1 MSDTTNPS
9 TTQPGATAGDPLAPI
24 LQQVEAEPWRFDFL
38 WLLRAI
44 DRARANSDPKARRLG
59 EANTLRHDP
68 IRLSQ
73 EAHLVFSPISISGVK
88 PPAGDRPARIRIRN
102 FGLVGPNGP
111 LPTFLIEH
119 ICRRAAQG
127 DHAWQAFLDVI
138 QHRLITLFYR
148 AWAMHSPVVQE
159 DRPQENP
166 LTRDLLCL
174 LGLGDHDAIDEAPID
189 PRSLV
194 FFSGRIVPS
203 PGGADALEAVLS
215 GYFGVRAQIIGFQ
228 GEWMDIPSECR
239 LRLGASPETGALGQ
253 TTVIGERIWSIQQRF
268 RVRLGPMS
276 LTDFE
281 RFLPRAGSDTLA
293 SLRAWVRLIAGLG
306 LTWDLQ
312 LVLRKED
319 APGVQLGAGAR
330 LGWTTWVQTDR
341 PRRDLDELVIDSGDL
356 AA

>member
-1 MSDTTNPS
+1 MSDTTIPS
-9 TTQPGATAGDPLAPI
+9 TTQTGAPADDPLAQI
-24 LQQVEAEPWRFDFL
+24 LQQARAQPWRFDFL
-38 WLLRAI
+38 WLLRAV
-44 DRARANSDPKARRLG
+44 DRARADSDPKARRLG

-73 EAHLVFSPISISGVK
+73 EAHLVFSPVSISGVE
-88 PPAGDRPARIRIRN
+88 PPAGERPARIRIRN

-148 AWAMHSPVVQE
+148 AWAIHSPVVQE
-159 DRPQENP
+159 DRPQDNP

-174 LGLGDHDAIDEAPID
+174 LGLGDLDAGDESPID
-189 PRSLV
+189 PHSLV
-194 FFSGRIVPS
+194 YFAGRIVPS
-203 PGGADALEAVLS
+203 PGSAEALEAVLS
-215 GYFGVRAQIIGFQ
+215 GSFGVPARVVCFQ
-228 GEWMDIPSECR
+228 GEWMDIPPSCH
-239 LRLGASPETGALGQ
+239 LKLGASPETGALGQ

-276 LTDFE
+276 LTDYE
-281 RFLPRAGSDTLA
+281 RFLPRASSGTLDA
-293 SLRAWVRLIAGLG
+293 LRAWVRLIAGLG

-330 LGWTTWVQTDR
+330 LGWTTWMHSER
-341 PRRDLDELVIDSGDL
+341 PDRDLDELVIDSGEL